1 MSVLWLV
8 ALTIAFAVFQGM
20 VFRYYNFRRLSYSR
34 RFDKTCAYEGERV
47 ELLEN
52 IENKKMLPVPWLR
65 AESRIPKQ
73 LAFEKEHLDAHEVS
87 GGLYHKSIFYLSPM
101 CRITRH
107 HEVLLKKRGAYDAGS
122 VVITCGD
129 LFSIARSERHM
140 DLDCNITVY
149 PRILPDDQLPDPA
162 HKWLGDLSVKRWIM
176 PDPFLVNGIR
186 DYRAGDSL
194 KDVHW
199 RASARTG
206 DLRVKVRD
214 FTSDPKAMVVLN
226 IQTSDNQ
233 WADVGESD
241 ADNMEQAIRIAATMC
256 VRALKNGMQA
266 GFASNACLDKKAGS
280 GECICL
286 PSRSGGE
293 QADRILD
300 TMAHLILHRELS
312 FSTFLESLMH
322 LRGEDIL
329 ILSFYETEEIIRQ
342 MNELRKNGNTVALLR
357 LDRRKAA

>member
-8 ALTIAFAVFQGM
+8 ALTIAFAVIQGM
-20 VFRYYNFRRLSYSR
+20 VFRYFNFKRLTYSR

-73 LAFEKEHLDAHEVS
+73 LHFEKEQLDAHEVS

-107 HEVLLKKRGAYDAGS
+107 HAVLLKRRGVYDAGS

-129 LFSIARSERHM
+129 LFSIARSEEQM
-140 DLDCNITVY
+140 DLNCNITVY
-149 PRILPDDQLPDPA
+149 PKILPDDQLPDPA
-162 HKWLGDLSVKRWIM
+162 HKWLGDLTVKRWIM

-186 DYRAGDSL
+186 DYRSGDSL

-206 DLRVKVRD
+206 DLRVKVHD

-241 ADNMEQAIRIAATMC
+241 AGYVEQAIRISATMC
-256 VRALKNGMQA
+256 VRALSNGMQA
-266 GFASNACLDKKAGS
+266 GFSSNACLSGKAGS
-280 GECICL
+280 GECIFV
-286 PSRSGGE
+286 PSKSGGE

-300 TMAHLILHRELS
+300 TMANMILHRELS
-312 FSTFLESLMH
+312 FSTYLDSLMH

-329 ILSFYETEEIIRQ
+329 ILSFYETDEIRQ
-342 MNELRKNGNTVALLR
+342 KMNELRRNGNTVALL
-357 LDRRKAA
+357 LLERRKTA